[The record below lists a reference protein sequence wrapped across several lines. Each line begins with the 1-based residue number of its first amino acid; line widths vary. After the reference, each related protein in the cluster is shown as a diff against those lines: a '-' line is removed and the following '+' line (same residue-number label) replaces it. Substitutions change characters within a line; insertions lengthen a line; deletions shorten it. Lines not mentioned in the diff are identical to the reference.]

1 MTRQRSLTKI
11 LWMTLTPLYFILV
24 AIIFYLWIGAELR
37 HEKFQR
43 DDIRNIYISSQK
55 EIIQT
60 RVEHFVDYIR
70 YEKFL
75 AQKKMK
81 PGLNSSMDKA
91 FQDETLKQA
100 IIDHLEQIKHGK
112 NGYIFAATWDGV
124 SLSGPFKGENIL
136 HLTDPNG
143 VRIVEELIGAAKSG
157 GGFVDYVA
165 PRFKGQPPA
174 PKLSYV
180 KPLPEWKWYV
190 GTGVYIDS
198 MDSVILEKKKEFQ
211 KSVRDLLIKTMVVL
225 CSFFFLSFLLVW
237 FVSRKIKKNLDVFA
251 AFFKRSA
258 EETFFID
265 ENQVYFA
272 EFQPLVVSANQ
283 MSRERGKAEKA
294 LRESEERFRKL
305 SNLTFEGIVI
315 HREGVAVD
323 ANESFTRMFGVTK
336 KELLDKNIIEMFIP
350 HEYRAVVKENLAK
363 ERATPYVVMA
373 KRKDG
378 RLFPME
384 IESKNIKTG
393 PDTYRVTAVRDIMKR
408 KQAEDA
414 LKQSEEELK
423 SIFRAAPTGIGLV
436 RNRVISQVNDRFCEI
451 IGYSRDSLIGQS
463 SRMLYSSDE
472 EFEYVGKE
480 KYAQISKK
488 GTGTVE
494 TRMQTK
500 DGKIID
506 VLLSSAPIDL
516 NDVSKGVTF
525 TALDITDHKT
535 KELELLESEKK
546 YRSMMETM
554 EDSAYICSSDYTIEY
569 MNPAMIKRIGSDA
582 TGELCHKAIH
592 GLDEKCPWC
601 IYEKIKD
608 TESMNYEIA
617 SPKNNKTY
625 HISNSAIYH
634 MDGSYSK
641 LSIFRDITE
650 LKKMEARMQQS
661 QKMEAIG
668 TLAGGIAHDFNNI
681 LFPIVGHAEML
692 LEDIPEDSPFRNNLQ
707 GIYSSAL
714 RAGDLVKQILTFSR
728 QDTNELKLMKMQPII
743 KEALKLIRSSIP
755 TTIDIKQDIQA
766 DCGVIKAD
774 PTQIHQ
780 IVMNL
785 ATNAYHAM
793 EGKGGNLIVTLKEIQ
808 LDMYEVTTPDLTQGT
823 YACLTVSDTG
833 MGMDKQLIKKIFDP
847 FFTTKEKGK
856 GTGMGLSVVHGI
868 VNGMGGAVRVYSEPG
883 TGTEFYV
890 YLPVEK
896 NSFENPVIQTKD
908 SIPGGTET
916 ILLVDDEDTILI
928 MEKQVLERL
937 GYQVISRTSSLEA
950 LEAFR
955 GNPNKFDLV
964 ITDMAMPNMSG
975 DRLGHELIRIRPDIP
990 ILLCTGFSE
999 KMSEEKVESMG
1010 IKGFLLKPIVMKDLA
1025 GKIRKILDGND
1036 NKIKKGVSE
1045 IHSRSSGQ

>member
-11 LWMTLTPLYFILV
+11 LWMTLTPLYFILII
-24 AIIFYLWIGAELR
+24 IIFYMWIVEELNQ
-37 HEKFQR
+37 EKFRR
-43 DDIRNIYISSQK
+43 DNIHNFYISSQK
-55 EIIQT
+55 KIIKT
-60 RVEHFVDYIR
+60 RVEHLVDYIR
-70 YEKFL
+70 HEKFL
-75 AQKKMK
+75 AQKKMR
-81 PGLNSSMDKA
+81 PELNSSMDKA

-100 IIDHLEQIKHGK
+100 VIDHIEHIKHGE

-124 SLSGPFKGENIL
+124 SLSGPFKGKNML

-143 VRIVEELIGAAKSG
+143 VRIVEKLIGAAKSG
-157 GGFVDYVA
+157 GGFIEYVA
-165 PRFKGQPPA
+165 PRFKGQTPT

-180 KPLPEWKWYV
+180 LPLPEWKWYV
-190 GTGVYIDS
+190 GTGVNIDS
-198 MDSVILEKKKEFQ
+198 MDSVILEKKKELQ
-211 KSVRDLLIKTMVVL
+211 KSFRYLLIKTMVIFCL
-225 CSFFFLSFLLVW
+225 FFFLSFLLVRL
-237 FVSRKIKKNLDVFA
+237 VSSKIKKNLDIFA
-251 AFFKRSA
+251 VFFKRSA
-258 EETFFID
+258 DEIFLID

-283 MSRERGKAEKA
+283 MSRDREKAEKE

-323 ANESFTRMFGVTK
+323 ANESFVRMFGTSK
-336 KELLDKNIIEMFIP
+336 QEILDKNIIEMFIP
-350 HEYRAVVKENLAK
+350 HEYHAVVKENLAK
-363 ERATPYVVMA
+363 ENATPYVVMA

-378 RLFPME
+378 QLFPME

-393 PDTYRVTAVRDIMKR
+393 QDIYRVTAVRDVSTR

-414 LKQSEEELK
+414 LKQSEQELK
-423 SIFRAAPTGIGLV
+423 SIFRAAPTGIGLI
-436 RNRVISQVNDRFCEI
+436 RNRIISHVNDRFCKI
-451 IGYSRDSLIGQS
+451 VGYSRDALIGQS
-463 SRMLYSSDE
+463 ARMVYQSDE

-494 TRMQTK
+494 TKMQTK

-506 VLLSSAPIDL
+506 VLLSSTPIDL
-516 NDVSKGVTF
+516 NDLSKGVTF
-525 TALDITDHKT
+525 TALDITELKT
-535 KELELLESEKK
+535 KELELLESEGK

-554 EDSAYICSSDYTIEY
+554 EDATYICSSDYRIEY
-569 MNPAMIKRIGSDA
+569 INPAMIKWIGNDA

-608 TESMNYEIA
+608 TESINYEIS
-617 SPKNNKTY
+617 SPKNKKVY
-625 HISNSAIYH
+625 HISNSAIFH

-650 LKKMEARMQQS
+650 LKEMEARMQQS

-681 LFPIVGHAEML
+681 LFPIVGHTEML
-692 LEDIPEDSPFRNNLQ
+692 LEDFPEDSPFRNNLQ

-714 RAGDLVKQILTFSR
+714 RAGDLVKQILAFSR
-728 QDTNELKLMKMQPII
+728 QDTNELKLMKVQPII
-743 KEALKLIRSSIP
+743 KEALKLIRSSIS

-793 EGKGGNLIVTLKEIQ
+793 EEKGGNLVVTLKEIQ
-808 LDMYEVTTPDLTQGT
+808 LDMHEVTTLDLTQGT
-823 YACLTVSDTG
+823 YACLSVSDTG
-833 MGMDKQLIKKIFDP
+833 IGMDKQLIQKIFDP
-847 FFTTKEKGK
+847 FFTTKAKGK

-868 VNGMGGAVRVYSEPG
+868 VTGMGGAVQVYSKPG
-883 TGTEFYV
+883 KGTKIYV
-890 YLPVEK
+890 YFSVEK
-896 NSFENPVIQTKD
+896 NSFKKQNIQAHEK
-908 SIPGGTET
+908 IQGGTEN
-916 ILLVDDEDTILI
+916 ILLVDDEEAII
-928 MEKQVLERL
+928 VMEKLILERL
-937 GYQVISRTSSLEA
+937 GYQVISRTGSVEA

-955 GNPNKFDLV
+955 AAPDKFDMV

-975 DRLGHELIRIRPDIP
+975 YRLSAELIKIRPDIP
-990 ILLCTGFSE
+990 VLLCTGFSE
-999 KMSEEKVESMG
+999 KISEEKAESSG
-1010 IKGFLLKPIVMKDLA
+1010 IKGFLLKPIITKDLA
-1025 GKIRKILDGND
+1025 GKIRKVLDNT
-1036 NKIKKGVSE
+1036 
-1045 IHSRSSGQ
+1045 